1 MLLLFWWM
9 KICSNWHLAESPR
22 GGISVTEKG
31 VLKKKL
37 TIVEYRGGRNR
48 SIMHLHM
55 IDLTTRR
62 RDIASCPWTKLS
74 HLGKCSHGKL
84 CTSILVNDRTLR
96 STADFASAL
105 SNVNNVKLCS
115 VWISC
120 NVVVFLRLFS
130 PKNHLQK
137 VARFWKHQWGDS
149 FMIT

>member
-1 MLLLFWWM
+1 M

-22 GGISVTEKG
+22 GGISVTEKV

-37 TIVEYRGGRNR
+37 TIVEYRGGRNI

-55 IDLTTRR
+55 IDLITRR

-105 SNVNNVKLCS
+105 SNVNNVKITDQLDILVMLLYSSLCS
-115 VWISC
+115 RPKIIS
-120 NVVVFLRLFS
+120 R
-130 PKNHLQK
+130 
-137 VARFWKHQWGDS
+137 GDAH
-149 FMIT
+149 F